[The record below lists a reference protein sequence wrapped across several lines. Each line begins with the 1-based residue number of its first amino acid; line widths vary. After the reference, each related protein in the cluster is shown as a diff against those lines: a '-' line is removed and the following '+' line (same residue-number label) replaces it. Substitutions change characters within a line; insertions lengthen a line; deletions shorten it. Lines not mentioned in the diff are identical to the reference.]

1 VTSKDK
7 IIAEGYTDF
16 WSGVLE
22 EDNPY
27 DEFLMAPQHELW
39 LEGYY
44 GGVEEITGGR

>member
-1 VTSKDK
+1 MTSKDK

-16 WSGVLE
+16 WQGGFA

-39 LEGYY
+39 LEGFYD
-44 GGVEEITGGR
+44 GMDEVVKGR